1 MQGIGAGAVG
11 NAVVLLPLLLP
22 QGHLASPGES
32 VLWLLITQLA
42 YGCMALARSTN
53 SYGSERHLFL
63 QQECQVRHFCITQQH
78 NNITASL
85 SVVTAVAFSCS
96 CNALVVSVA
105 SSCSRTARRGAAACN
120 TC

>member
-1 MQGIGAGAVG
+1 ML
-11 NAVVLLPLLLP
+11 LLPLLLLLLP

-63 QQECQVRHFCITQQH
+63 QQECQVRRCD
-78 NNITASL
+78 
-85 SVVTAVAFSCS
+85 VT
-96 CNALVVSVA
+96 
-105 SSCSRTARRGAAACN
+105 
-120 TC
+120 